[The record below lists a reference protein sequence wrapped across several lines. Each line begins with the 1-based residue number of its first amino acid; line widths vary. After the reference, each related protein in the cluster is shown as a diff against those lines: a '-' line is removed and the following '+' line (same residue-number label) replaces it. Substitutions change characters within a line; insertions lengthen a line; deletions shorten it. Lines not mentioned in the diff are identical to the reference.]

1 MDEMLV
7 LDYIIAN
14 QDRHFGNFGFIRDVN
29 TLEFLDFAPIFDC
42 GTSLRYD
49 TPTKYIDIT
58 LDVESQPFLDTHTQ
72 QITLVNDW
80 SKFKLSKLDGI
91 SNWIHNFLT
100 SGVNSIFID
109 EERSEKLATLVE
121 HRIDTLKQ

>member
-49 TPTKYIDIT
+49 TPTKYIDIS
-58 LDVESQPFLDTHTQ
+58 LDVESQPFLDTHSQ
-72 QITLVNDW
+72 QITLINDW
-80 SKFKLSKLDGI
+80 SKFDLSKLGNI

-121 HRIDTLKQ
+121 RRIDTLKQ